1 MMLRKF
7 ATIGLTIIALCAT
20 GSSVLAQGTWADQL
34 VEPRKIDFGVI
45 ATGSESVREIKI
57 TNTTNNV
64 VHISGAAPGCQC
76 VIPGDPSRSLL
87 QPGEEATLEVRMNTR
102 SFKQQR
108 DTYLTIT
115 FDAPQLATVRV
126 PVTAYIRTD
135 VVFTPGKIDFG
146 SRELG
151 AGGEV
156 TCKIAYAG
164 RSDWKILDIKY
175 SNKDLNAVLK
185 EISRNPGAGTADFE
199 LKMTLAPNASVG
211 KIREIVTIVT
221 DDAAS
226 PNVPLMVE
234 GIVKSDIT
242 LANDSLSLGALRPGD
257 IKTVQ
262 VVVQGTKPFAVAD
275 VDCPK
280 MPGCFNAKFGTE
292 EKKLQIIKLEF
303 TAPNNPPAK
312 FTEELIISIKNRQE
326 TYQCT
331 VSGEIR

>member
-7 ATIGLTIIALCAT
+7 TTISLTIITLCVS
-20 GSSVLAQGTWADQL
+20 GSSVLAQSWADQL
-34 VEPRKIDFGVI
+34 VEPKKIDFGVI
-45 ATGSESVREIKI
+45 ATGSEAVREIKI
-57 TNTTNNV
+57 TNTTNTIL
-64 VHISGAAPGCQC
+64 HISGTAPGCQC
-76 VIPGDPSRSLL
+76 VQPGLPSQNLL
-87 QPGEEATLEVRMNTR
+87 QPGEIATLEVRMNTR

-108 DTYLTIT
+108 DTYLTIS

-146 SRELG
+146 SKELG

-164 RSDWKILDIKY
+164 RPDWKILDIKY
-175 SNKDLNAVLK
+175 TNKNLNAVLK
-185 EISRNPGAGTADFE
+185 EISRNPSAGTADFE
-199 LKMTLAPNASVG
+199 LTMTLAPETSAG

-242 LANDSLSLGALRPGD
+242 LANDSVSYGALRPGE

-262 VVVQGTKPFAVAD
+262 VVVQGTKPFAVAG
-275 VDCPK
+275 VDCPN
-280 MPGCFNAKFGTE
+280 MQDCFDAKFGDD

-303 TAPNNPPAK
+303 TAPNKPPGK
-312 FTEELIISIKNRQE
+312 FTEDVIISIKDRQD
-326 TYQCT
+326 TYKCK